1 MNFYAAWV
9 ILRLVSALFP
19 TIKKSWQDLL
29 VFTAILLLAS
39 VLRLYRLNELPPG
52 LHYDEAF
59 NATMARNVLL
69 GIERPIFFREDLTEE
84 PMAIYVTALSFAI
97 FGQNPFALRL
107 VSALAGIATVAALY
121 FLART
126 LFQSRFTAA
135 LSALTLAILYWH
147 INFSRLGMEPI
158 FTPLML
164 TLAFVFLWRGIA
176 PIPIPSPVSDEGG
189 AQGWGLL
196 AGVFLAAT
204 LYTYKA
210 ALFVPLLIAA
220 FLGLEILI
228 DRTFWTRYRR
238 ALIIFAVSAI
248 LVYAPLGLY
257 LATHPSEFLERPSAV
272 AATASTLDNTLKV
285 AGMFFGRGDDNP
297 RSNLPGRPALDPFL
311 AIGFSVGVIV
321 CAARIRKR
329 ESRFLLL
336 WLIVMSLP
344 SVVTDFAPHFG
355 RNIGVTPA
363 IALIVAVGFVW
374 LIQVPSFKFQV
385 SDFRFHV
392 SRFTFHC
399 SLFTVYCSLLTLGL
413 AFSAFATTHD
423 YFDIWGN
430 RTGQFDSFDV
440 GLVTLAQKLRDR
452 PSDETIYL
460 TPTEPEHYTVR
471 FTMEGR
477 ATRNFDG
484 RRALVIGSPAV
495 YGIVTRE
502 DSRTHAQL
510 EKIFP
515 ASRVVETIDDYT
527 GKPYAIILRVEGA
540 PQIAPQK
547 NVGARLGDAIELI
560 GYDLARAGNAITLT
574 AYWKSLAETR
584 DDYTVFAH
592 LVGALNPATSSP
604 VWAQDDT
611 RPGRGSYSTT
621 RWRAG
626 EIVIDE
632 YRLSTPANLP
642 RGDYTIEIGM
652 YILETGARIRIT
664 DAQGAPMECDCVPIE
679 RITLP

>member
-9 ILRLVSALFP
+9 ILRHVSALSP
-19 TIKKSWQDLL
+19 AIKKSWQDIL

-84 PMAIYVTALSFAI
+84 PMAIYVTALSFAL
-97 FGQNPFALRL
+97 FGQNPLALRL

-121 FLART
+121 FLASV

-164 TLAFVFLWRGIA
+164 TLAFAFLWRGLA
-176 PIPIPSPVSDEGG
+176 SDEWRVTSDTEL
-189 AQGWGLL
+189 APAPPVTRHTPHFAL
-196 AGVFLAAT
+196 AGIFLAGT

-210 ALFVPLLIAA
+210 ALFAPPLVAA

-257 LATHPSEFLERPSAV
+257 LAAHPSEFLERPSAV
-272 AATASTLDNTLKV
+272 AATTSTLDNTLKV
-285 AGMFFGRGDDNP
+285 AGMFFVRGDDNP
-297 RSNLPGRPALDPFL
+297 RSNLPDRPALDPFL
-311 AIGFSVGVIV
+311 AIGFIVGVIV
-321 CAARIRKR
+321 CGAQIRKR
-329 ESRFLLL
+329 ESRFLLV

-344 SVVTDFAPHFG
+344 SVLTDFAPHFG
-355 RNIGVTPA
+355 RNIGATPA
-363 IALIVAVGFVW
+363 IALLVAVGFAW
-374 LIQVPSFKFQV
+374 LFDKARANRSM
-385 SDFRFHV
+385 
-392 SRFTFHC
+392 
-399 SLFTVYCSLLTLGL
+399 FTVRFACSLLIAGF
-413 AFSAFATTHD
+413 AFSTFSTTRD
-423 YFDIWGN
+423 YFAVWGN

-440 GLVTLAQKLRDR
+440 GLLTLAQKLRGR
-452 PSDETIYL
+452 PADETIYL
-460 TPTEPEHYTVR
+460 TPTEAEHYTVR
-471 FTMEGR
+471 FAMEGR

-484 RRALVIGSPAV
+484 RRAWVIGSPAV

-527 GKPYAIILRVEGA
+527 GKPYAIIVRVEGA
-540 PQIAPQK
+540 PRIAPQK
-547 NVGARLGDAIELI
+547 NVGARLGDAFELI

-574 AYWKSLAETR
+574 AYWKSIGETR

-592 LVGALNPATSSP
+592 LVGAINPATQSP
-604 VWAQDDT
+604 VWAQDDA
-611 RPGRGSYSTT
+611 RPGRGSYPTS

-632 YRLSTPANLP
+632 YKLALPAELP
-642 RGDYTIEIGM
+642 RGEYMIEIGM
-652 YILETGARIRIT
+652 YILETGARVHVT
-664 DAQGAPMECDCVPIE
+664 DAHGAPLECDCVPIE